1 MKLLFSDKIK
11 SSEKILL
18 AEGDEIIS
26 EDEIN
31 ANILDKFYSSAVKNL
46 KIEKFSETDPST
58 RNITHPISKP
68 IIKHR
73 KLPGI

>member
-1 MKLLFSDKIK
+1 MKLLLSDKIK

-18 AEGDEIIS
+18 VEGDEIIS
-26 EDEIN
+26 EDEKN
-31 ANILDKFYSSAVKNL
+31 ANILNKCFSSAGKNL
-46 KIEKFSETDPST
+46 KIEKLSETDPST

-68 IIKHR
+68 IAKHR